1 MKTLIALLALL
12 LTSSVASGEIYTWRD
27 GKGTR
32 FYTNSL
38 HEIPARY
45 LKKAKVLDVA
55 TGKVGG
61 PATASAGAA
70 GAPSTTARQEE
81 PSQPQPQ
88 QVQLA
93 PPASATQPA
102 PPASPVAAPAS
113 QPDPAVTRAARGS
126 TVPGQVEGARTRR
139 QVTEQGRA
147 TRRRGSASDE

>member
-1 MKTLIALLALL
+1 MKTLIALLALV
-12 LTSSVASGEIYTWRD
+12 LTSSVASGEIYTWKD

-70 GAPSTTARQEE
+70 GAPPASARQEE

-93 PPASATQPA
+93 PQASATPAA
-102 PPASPVAAPAS
+102 PPASPVAAPVS
-113 QPDPAVTRAARGS
+113 QPNPAITRAARG
-126 TVPGQVEGARTRR
+126 QVEGGRPQRL
-139 QVTEQGRA
+139 VTERRA
-147 TRRRGSASDE
+147 MRRRGSAGDE

>member
-1 MKTLIALLALL
+1 MKTLIALLALV

-61 PATASAGAA
+61 P
-70 GAPSTTARQEE
+70 STTGSQEE

-93 PPASATQPA
+93 PPASATRPA
-102 PPASPVAAPAS
+102 PPASPVAAPVS
-113 QPDPAVTRAARGS
+113 LPDPAVTRTERGS
-126 TVPGQVEGARTRR
+126 TRQVEGARPQRQMSEKRR
-139 QVTEQGRA
+139 A
-147 TRRRGSASDE
+147 MRRRGSASEE